1 MPGDT
6 SVFNRTDLGIDAD
19 LVAKKGRQH
28 LIWGDVND
36 R

>member
-19 LVAKKGRQH
+19 LVAKKSRQH
-28 LIWGDVND
+28 LVRGDVND